1 MHRIQIVSSYYCCC
15 WINGCLKEFIKK
27 IKKSKSCANM
37 SKLAYHELQGGAGEK
52 GGKPKP
58 KRRSYSS
65 DVSDLP
71 AEDRQANSRMSLAKL
86 LVAS

>member
-1 MHRIQIVSSYYCCC
+1 
-15 WINGCLKEFIKK
+15 
-27 IKKSKSCANM
+27 M

-58 KRRSYSS
+58 KKRRYSS

-71 AEDRQANSRMSLAKL
+71 AEDRQANSQMSLAQFQCR
-86 LVAS
+86 SYN